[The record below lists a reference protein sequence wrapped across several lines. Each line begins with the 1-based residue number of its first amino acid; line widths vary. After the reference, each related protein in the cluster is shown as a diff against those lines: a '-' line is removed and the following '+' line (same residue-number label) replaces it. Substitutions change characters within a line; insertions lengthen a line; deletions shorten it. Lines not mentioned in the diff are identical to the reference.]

1 MDRST
6 PRPRPVPGAIVGY
19 VNGRPVRVIAGGS
32 GEDDPAPAPAPQAPE
47 APAAPAP
54 APAPAA
60 PAPTPADL
68 AARHAA
74 KADDPGDVEEQVT
87 VTQKRL
93 SLMLTREKDQGRQA
107 ALRALA
113 TDAGL
118 DPDTIDATQIK
129 QILAEGKALKD
140 AQLSDE
146 QRREADYTQRE
157 QAIAAKEAETAKA
170 LAAAQ
175 AQLAAAHR
183 TSALLGLGASGADLE
198 DALALLDKALKDTP
212 SADAEAVAEA
222 AKDLQKRRP
231 GLFGTPEPIRRTATP
246 PAPSGSPAGGP
257 PQRQTPVGKPGDAGR
272 DMARRMFPTDT
283 AA

>member
-47 APAAPAP
+47 APAAPA
-54 APAPAA
+54 A

-74 KADDPGDVEEQVT
+74 QADQPGDTEEQVT

-93 SLMLTREKDQGRQA
+93 SLLLTREKDQGRQA

-129 QILAEGKALKD
+129 QFLAEAKALKD
-140 AQLSDE
+140 AQLSDD
-146 QRREADYTQRE
+146 QRREAEYTQRE
-157 QAIAAKEAETAKA
+157 QALAAKEAETAKA

-175 AQLAAAHR
+175 EQLAEAHR

-198 DALALLDKALKDTP
+198 DALVLLDKALKDTP
-212 SADAEAVAEA
+212 GADAEAVAEA
-222 AKDLQKRRP
+222 AKGLKKRRP
-231 GLFGTPEPIRRTATP
+231 GLFGTPEPVRRPAAP

>member
-32 GEDDPAPAPAPQAPE
+32 GDDDPVPTPTAPADPPT
-47 APAAPAP
+47 
-54 APAPAA
+54 
-60 PAPTPADL
+60 PTPADL
-68 AARHAA
+68 AIKHAA
-74 KADDPGDVEEQVT
+74 QAAKPDAADGEENVT

-93 SLMLTREKDQGRQA
+93 NVLLTREKDQGRQA

-118 DPDTIDATQIK
+118 DPDTIDATQLK
-129 QILAEGKALKD
+129 QVLADARALKD
-140 AQLSDE
+140 AQLSEE
-146 QRREADYTQRE
+146 QRTVAEFDRRE
-157 QAIAAKEAETAKA
+157 QAVAAKEAEAATA

-175 AQLAAAHR
+175 TQLQEAQRTAALVA
-183 TSALLGLGASGADLE
+183 LGAAGDDLE
-198 DALALLDKALKDTP
+198 DALVLLDKALKDTDDP
-212 SADAEAVAEA
+212 DTAAVTEA
-222 AKDLQKRRP
+222 AKDLKKRRP
-231 GLFGTPEPIRRTATP
+231 GLFGTPETPPKPPTP

-272 DMARRMFPTDT
+272 RMAARMFGTTPAD

>member
-47 APAAPAP
+47 APAAPV
-54 APAPAA
+54 PAA

-74 KADDPGDVEEQVT
+74 QADEPGDVEEQVT

-93 SLMLTREKDQGRQA
+93 SLLLTREKDQGRQA

-129 QILAEGKALKD
+129 QLLAEAKALKD

-175 AQLAAAHR
+175 QQLAEAHR

-198 DALALLDKALKDTP
+198 DALVLLDKALKDTP
-212 SADAEAVAEA
+212 GADAEAVAEA
-222 AKDLQKRRP
+222 AKDLKKRRP
-231 GLFGTPEPIRRTATP
+231 GLFGTPEPVRRSPAP

>member
-19 VNGRPVRVIAGGS
+19 VSGRPVRVIAGGS
-32 GEDDPAPAPAPQAPE
+32 GEDDPAPTPPAQ
-47 APAAPAP
+47 PA
-54 APAPAA
+54 APAA
-60 PAPTPADL
+60 PAPTPGDL
-68 AARHAA
+68 ATQHAAQAA
-74 KADDPGDVEEQVT
+74 KAEAAYDEDEVT

-93 SLMLTREKDQGRQA
+93 NVLLTREKDQGRQA

-118 DPDTIDATQIK
+118 DPDTIDATQLK
-129 QILAEGKALKD
+129 QVLADARALKD

-146 QRREADYTQRE
+146 QRRTAEFERRE
-157 QAIAAKEAETAKA
+157 QAVAAKEAEAATA
-170 LAAAQ
+170 LAAARTQ
-175 AQLAAAHR
+175 LQEAQRTAALA
-183 TSALLGLGASGADLE
+183 GLGAADEDLE
-198 DALALLDKALKDTP
+198 DALVLLDKALKDT
-212 SADAEAVAEA
+212 DAPDNDAIAEA
-222 AKDLQKRRP
+222 ARDLKKRRP
-231 GLFGTPEPIRRTATP
+231 ALFGTAETTVPKPATP

-272 DMARRMFPTDT
+272 RMAARMFGNSSAD

>member
-32 GEDDPAPAPAPQAPE
+32 GEGDPAPALAPQTPE
-47 APAAPAP
+47 PEV

-68 AARHAA
+68 AARQAA
-74 KADDPGDVEEQVT
+74 QPTVPVSTEEQVI

-93 SLMLTREKDQGRQA
+93 NLLLTREKDQGRTA
-107 ALRALA
+107 ALRSLA
-113 TDAGL
+113 ADAGL
-118 DPDTIDATQIK
+118 DPDTVDATQLK
-129 QILAEGKALKD
+129 AVLAEAKALRD
-140 AQLSDE
+140 AKLSDE
-146 QRREADYTQRE
+146 QRREAEFTQRE
-157 QAIAAKEAETAKA
+157 QAIASREAETAKA

-175 AQLAAAHR
+175 QQLQEAHR
-183 TSALLGLGASGADLE
+183 TAALRSLGAGDTDLE
-198 DALALLDKALKDTP
+198 DALVLLDKELKDSP
-212 SADAEAVAEA
+212 DADADAIAEA
-222 AKDLQKRRP
+222 AKGLKQRRP
-231 GLFGTPEPIRRTATP
+231 ALFGTHEPAPRPSTP

-257 PQRQTPVGKPGDAGR
+257 PQRRTSVGKPGDAGR
-272 DMARRMFPTDT
+272 AMAARMFPGNTD

>member
-47 APAAPAP
+47 APAAPV
-54 APAPAA
+54 PAA

-74 KADDPGDVEEQVT
+74 QADEPGDIEEQVT

-93 SLMLTREKDQGRQA
+93 SLLLTREKDQGRQA

-129 QILAEGKALKD
+129 QVLAEAKALKD

-175 AQLAAAHR
+175 AHLAEAHR

-198 DALALLDKALKDTP
+198 DALVLLDKALKDTP
-212 SADAEAVAEA
+212 GADAEAVAEA
-222 AKDLQKRRP
+222 AKDLKKRRP
-231 GLFGTPEPIRRTATP
+231 GLFGTPEPVRRPATP